1 MIDSWD
7 LLVTIDIPPIKRKIS
22 VSAYLHF
29 WALQEA
35 DGLGHCKG
43 MKEVKHVGLGRALG
57 LIWVEEVGVWM
68 DNLGL
73 NTLEEEEVEV
83 EFLVDC
89 L

>member
-1 MIDSWD
+1 M
-7 LLVTIDIPPIKRKIS
+7 TIDIPPIKRKRLI
-22 VSAYLHF
+22 SAYLHF
-29 WALQEA
+29 WVLQEA
-35 DGLGHCKG
+35 DGLGHCKD

-73 NTLEEEEVEV
+73 NTLEEKEVEA
-83 EFLVDC
+83 EFLVDF